1 MSPAL
6 EDELATALA
15 IIAKQHEIITCWRT
29 MHLPGELH
37 FVPLPA
43 DMWAIITGSLHES
56 ALCVRQAR
64 TNSERH
70 GSVVRRQADFGMVES
85 CL

>member
-1 MSPAL
+1 MLPSDLEVEQAVRDFRAGIDAAGPEPWAL
-6 EDELATALA
+6 KHINYPRGACGHAAEL
-15 IIAKQHEIITCWRT
+15 
-29 MHLPGELH
+29 
-37 FVPLPA
+37 
-43 DMWAIITGSLHES
+43 GSLHES